1 MYMYLMNHRLGR
13 GAVWYKFTL
22 LLLIRA
28 VYFKLLSVAVDAHTF
43 FIELYLI
50 ILFQLPMLI
59 KKDLMVTFMLLVG
72 VSAPSPGMRL
82 FKFK

>member
-43 FIELYLI
+43 FYRIIFNNIVSVTYVDQERFDGDLYAPCWCIRSLNRYE
-50 ILFQLPMLI
+50 
-59 KKDLMVTFMLLVG
+59 TF
-72 VSAPSPGMRL
+72 
-82 FKFK
+82 